1 MRYWVYI
8 NDKVIER
15 PFEEGELSSIQG
27 FNANTLICKETPPAG
42 EAQEWVPA
50 KTLIAAFRAPVPP
63 PPPAPGVISQF
74 ANKKEAEKKEDKV
87 TILSSNI
94 FASSSDNN
102 EISIGGQTP
111 YKMAD
116 ITRTNVTANTE
127 NITENE
133 QVSILDHNSNADK
146 IYTEPATEI
155 LSLEEVE
162 EFNADNQISSTMGN
176 EEEVLKTAIR
186 TLINKET
193 VKPEDN
199 TLQAI
204 DIAKN
209 KNIDLS
215 DKPEEYFDGK
225 VKKETQVAPVQE
237 KKEEPKQEQ
246 PKQQEPAK
254 QEAQPQQ
261 TTAPAQQEVQPQQQ
275 VQVQQTATPAQETIQ
290 NIALQETEPKAET
303 QIEKQTPSVSE
314 AKPNSSEVIIT
325 DVLQE
330 FAKEKEEEKIEE
342 ALEEQEIQKAFSEE
356 PVQKYNLMQELQ
368 PMAQNEVQSQEQP
381 KVENLIPTQD
391 NILEISTPQEDLKQ
405 PKTLEE
411 LTGPLPKQEENIMP
425 QVVAASAAEQPGSA
439 QVNMPNPNQQ
449 QEALSPEKD
458 NFLTTF
464 SSDIETVFLDQPTAF
479 ISDYIPPE
487 ETGRSPISI
496 QGASYDAEPGA
507 AKTEILDI
515 RSDKGQHQV
524 SLQNVRRIKP
534 AAIKTVPMVEGQP
547 INSFSN
553 TFMKDFNMAE
563 EAMAKVEKRNT
574 YLNIF
579 KFVGLI
585 LAFFVL
591 VVVVLGIGAEV
602 KIVNKDFSPFHLT
615 LNKLIAKFSKNEEVK
630 EHKVVSL
637 EELSLQDFKEAQK
650 LRINNIIQEVKDY
663 KLIEGKTLGEKIQ
676 LLHPNDFDQL
686 VWEASPSPTDQ
697 SIYAINISLPP
708 NPEGYSPVNYRFHY
722 NTVTQNLDAINSEAN
737 NILVKAYQ
745 GEDASPE
752 YSAEVELEQ

>member
-1 MRYWVYI
+1 MVVLLGGVDCYFI
-8 NDKVIER
+8 
-15 PFEEGELSSIQG
+15 LSIQG

-50 KTLIAAFRAPVPP
+50 KNLIAAFRAPVPP
-63 PPPAPGVISQF
+63 PPPAPRVISQF
-74 ANKKEAEKKEDKV
+74 SNKEEAEKKEDKV

-94 FASSSDNN
+94 FGSSSDNN

-116 ITRTNVTANTE
+116 ITRTNVAANTE
-127 NITENE
+127 NITEKE
-133 QVSILDHNSNADK
+133 QVSILDHNSNADYDK
-146 IYTEPATEI
+146 VYTEPATEI

-162 EFNADNQISSTMGN
+162 EFNADNQFSSAMGN

-186 TLINKET
+186 TLINKE
-193 VKPEDN
+193 PEKTEDK

-225 VKKETQVAPVQE
+225 VKKETQAAAPVQE
-237 KKEEPKQEQ
+237 KKEEPKQEE

-254 QEAQPQQ
+254 QEVQPQQ
-261 TTAPAQQEVQPQQQ
+261 TAAPEQQEVQPQQQ
-275 VQVQQTATPAQETIQ
+275 VQVQQTATPAQEPVQ
-290 NIALQETEPKAET
+290 NIAPQETEPKAET
-303 QIEKQTPSVSE
+303 KIENQIPSVSE

-356 PVQKYNLMQELQ
+356 PVQKDNLMQELQ

-405 PKTLEE
+405 PTTLEE
-411 LTGPLPKQEENIMP
+411 LTGPLPKQEEKIIP
-425 QVVAASAAEQPGSA
+425 QVVAGSAAEQPSSA

-487 ETGRSPISI
+487 ETGRSSVSI
-496 QGASYDAEPGA
+496 QGVSYDAEPGA

-547 INSFSN
+547 ISSFSN

-650 LRINNIIQEVKDY
+650 LRINNIIQEIKDY

-697 SIYAINISLPP
+697 SLYAINISLPP

-745 GEDASPE
+745 GDDASPE
-752 YSAEVELEQ
+752 YSEEVELGQ

>member
-63 PPPAPGVISQF
+63 PPPPPAPQAVSQSI
-74 ANKKEAEKKEDKV
+74 KEESPKQEDKV

-116 ITRTNVTANTE
+116 ITRTNVAATTE
-127 NITENE
+127 NITERE
-133 QVSILDHNSNADK
+133 QISLGENNNDF
-146 IYTEPATEI
+146 YTEPATEI

-162 EFNADNQISSTMGN
+162 ELNADNQFSSSMGN
-176 EEEVLKTAIR
+176 EEEVLKTAIK

-193 VKPEDN
+193 VKPEEK

-215 DKPEEYFDGK
+215 DKTEEYFDGK
-225 VKKETQVAPVQE
+225 LKKETQAAPVQE
-237 KKEEPKQEQ
+237 KKEEPKKEEPKQEQ
-246 PKQQEPAK
+246 PAPQQQAQPK
-254 QEAQPQQ
+254 QEQPVPQQVQPQQ
-261 TTAPAQQEVQPQQQ
+261 TAAPVQEPV
-275 VQVQQTATPAQETIQ
+275 Q
-290 NIALQETEPKAET
+290 NIASQKTEPNQSQPANQAPVAAE
-303 QIEKQTPSVSE
+303 V
-314 AKPNSSEVIIT
+314 KPNSSDVIIT

-330 FAKEKEEEKIEE
+330 FAKEKEEEKREE
-342 ALEEQEIQKAFSEE
+342 ALEEQEIQKAFSGE
-356 PVQKYNLMQELQ
+356 PLQRENLIQETQPNVQNQ
-368 PMAQNEVQSQEQP
+368 VQ
-381 KVENLIPTQD
+381 VENLVPAQD
-391 NILEISTPQEDLKQ
+391 NILEISTPKEDLKQ
-405 PKTLEE
+405 PTTLEE
-411 LTGPLPKQEENIMP
+411 LTGPLPKQEEKIIP
-425 QVVAASAAEQPGSA
+425 QVVSTPVAAQPSSA
-439 QVNMPNPNQQ
+439 QANMPNPNPQ

-487 ETGRSPISI
+487 ETGRSQLAGQVGSLNEDP
-496 QGASYDAEPGA
+496 AA

-547 INSFSN
+547 ISSFSN
-553 TFMKDFNMAE
+553 NFMKDFNMAE
-563 EAMAKVEKRNT
+563 EAMAKVEKRNA

-579 KFVGLI
+579 KFIGLI
-585 LAFFVL
+585 VAFFVL
-591 VVVVLGIGAEV
+591 LVVILGIGAEV

-615 LNKLIAKFSKNEEVK
+615 LNKLTAKLKGDKEQKEE
-630 EHKVVSL
+630 KVVSL

-650 LRINNIIQEVKDY
+650 LRINNILQEVKDY
-663 KLIEGKTLGEKIQ
+663 KLPEGKTLLEKIK

-686 VWEASPSPTDQ
+686 LWEASSSPTDQ

-708 NPEGYSPVNYRFHY
+708 NPEGYSPVNYRFSY
-722 NTVTQNLDAINSEAN
+722 NTVTQSMDATNSEAN
-737 NILVKAYQ
+737 NLLVKAYQ
-745 GEDASPE
+745 DDTAAPE
-752 YSAEVELEQ
+752 AEGFEIEQ

>member
-8 NDKVIER
+8 NDKVIEK

-63 PPPAPGVISQF
+63 PPPAPKVISQF
-74 ANKKEAEKKEDKV
+74 TNKEEAEKKEDKV

-94 FASSSDNN
+94 FGSSSDNN

-127 NITENE
+127 NITDKE

-162 EFNADNQISSTMGN
+162 EFNADNQFSSGMGN

-186 TLINKET
+186 TLINKEI
-193 VKPEDN
+193 VKPEEK

-215 DKPEEYFDGK
+215 DKTEEYFDGK
-225 VKKETQVAPVQE
+225 VNKETQAAPVQE

-246 PKQQEPAK
+246 KEPAK
-254 QEAQPQQ
+254 
-261 TTAPAQQEVQPQQQ
+261 QEVQPQQTAAPAQ
-275 VQVQQTATPAQETIQ
+275 QDVQPQQQLQPQQTATPAQEAIQ
-290 NIALQETEPKAET
+290 NIAPQETEPKAET
-303 QIEKQTPSVSE
+303 QTGNQTPSVSE

-356 PVQKYNLMQELQ
+356 PVQKDNLLQELR
-368 PMAQNEVQSQEQP
+368 PMAQNQVQSQEQP
-381 KVENLIPTQD
+381 KVENLIPAQD

-425 QVVAASAAEQPGSA
+425 QVVAASMPEQPSSA
-439 QVNMPNPNQQ
+439 QANMPNPNQQ

-487 ETGRSPISI
+487 DTGRSPISI
-496 QGASYDAEPGA
+496 QGGSYDAEPGA

-547 INSFSN
+547 ISSFSN

-579 KFVGLI
+579 KIVGLI
-585 LAFFVL
+585 IAFFVL

-602 KIVNKDFSPFHLT
+602 KIVNKEFSPFHVT
-615 LNKLIAKFSKNEEVK
+615 LNKLTAKFTKNKEEK

-650 LRINNIIQEVKDY
+650 LRINNIIQEVKEY

-697 SIYAINISLPP
+697 SLYAINISLPP

-745 GEDASPE
+745 GDDASPE
-752 YSAEVELEQ
+752 YSNEAVLEE